1 MWLCNPVRSCIYR
14 LYEIPSVHWKRC
26 PVFFSC
32 KFFLFPWILTSCPGH
47 VFSMSAV
54 SLDTSWP
61 WHRFSLGIS
70 FSGHCPFLQISF
82 SQHRFLPKSIPLDI
96 SSSSS
101 LSRDTIFLDI
111 RFFTSFP
118 EISCPWHPLTWQSH
132 YIVIFSSLPP
142 CLSWHFFLLW
152 LLVLWSGVSCFS
164 LSACGDIWFP
174 YGSISFLISFSRHR
188 LLPSLDIAP
197 RPGSRHPPAPA
208 MQPSPQKNHWVA
220 KRCKTNTFQ
229 TSPGRRPG
237 RSR

>member
-1 MWLCNPVRSCIYR
+1 MSFPCQLCLLTPLDLDIG
-14 LYEIPSVHWKRC
+14 
-26 PVFFSC
+26 
-32 KFFLFPWILTSCPGH
+32 FFLASLSQDIVPFFKSLSHNIAFFRNLFLLTFPHRPLFLVTPFFLTS
-47 VFSMSAV
+47 V
-54 SLDTSWP
+54 S
-61 WHRFSLGIS
+61 
-70 FSGHCPFLQISF
+70 
-82 SQHRFLPKSIPLDI
+82 
-96 SSSSS
+96 
-101 LSRDTIFLDI
+101 
-111 RFFTSFP
+111 FTSFP

>member
-1 MWLCNPVRSCIYR
+1 
-14 LYEIPSVHWKRC
+14 
-26 PVFFSC
+26 
-32 KFFLFPWILTSCPGH
+32 
-47 VFSMSAV
+47 
-54 SLDTSWP
+54 
-61 WHRFSLGIS
+61 
-70 FSGHCPFLQISF
+70 
-82 SQHRFLPKSIPLDI
+82 
-96 SSSSS
+96 
-101 LSRDTIFLDI
+101 
-111 RFFTSFP
+111 
-118 EISCPWHPLTWQSH
+118 
-132 YIVIFSSLPP
+132 LPP

>member
-1 MWLCNPVRSCIYR
+1 
-14 LYEIPSVHWKRC
+14 
-26 PVFFSC
+26 
-32 KFFLFPWILTSCPGH
+32 
-47 VFSMSAV
+47 MSAV

-111 RFFTSFP
+111 RFF
-118 EISCPWHPLTWQSH
+118 
-132 YIVIFSSLPP
+132 YIFSWNFLSLTSLDVAIPLHCNIFLLAPP